1 MKLNLYPLFLIIL
14 GTLLSFA
21 LLFSCKSKK
30 TTLERMKTS
39 DTLVK
44 TSLTYKTEPIESN
57 YTIDLECDTITG
69 KVKDVNFSETS
80 GGNKAGV
87 KIENNKLTALLEVG
101 ETTSKTDTIYKTK
114 FKDVYKDK
122 EVIRY
127 RTALWHWFLHIILI
141 IILFLYVRRYIS
153 FI

>member
-1 MKLNLYPLFLIIL
+1 MKLNLYPLFLMIL

-30 TTLERMKTS
+30 TTLERTKTS

-57 YTIDLECDTITG
+57 YTIQLECDTITG

-127 RTALWHWFLHIILI
+127 RIPLWIWLVIIIEALIIL
-141 IILFLYVRRYIS
+141 LLAKRYIP